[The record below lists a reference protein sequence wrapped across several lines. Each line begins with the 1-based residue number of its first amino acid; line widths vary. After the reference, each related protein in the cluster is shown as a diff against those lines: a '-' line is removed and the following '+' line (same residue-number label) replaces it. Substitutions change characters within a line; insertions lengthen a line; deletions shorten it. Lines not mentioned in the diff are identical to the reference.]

1 MGFWRYRPR
10 GTVHLGHWLASEQ
23 ERSLQEQIVRL
34 QSLLAAARRE
44 IARLRKGGKAKDGRR
59 RAPDETQAA
68 GRYPIA
74 REGTGYQGRDG
85 TIYYPERAARR
96 AQPKMVPQH
105 ASAGYNP
112 RRMKPENLEDRLIR
126 AARAVP
132 PDKRDA
138 AIRCL
143 EQLAAGEVG
152 AGVGARLMRELSPE
166 QLAALLEE
174 SPLGH
179 AVTRY
184 ERQLPAAELP
194 AGGFFQ
200 SKTQADAGAS
210 LGQALRDLQNVQA
223 RFGLP
228 ITENE
233 KVRKAEAKAATY
245 RRSHDPATGAFIVP
259 RPRGRPRRNARQEV
273 APTFA

>member
-44 IARLRKGGKAKDGRR
+44 NARLRKGGKAKDGRR

-96 AQPKMVPQH
+96 AQPQMVQQH

-132 PDKRDA
+132 PDKRET
-138 AIRCL
+138 AICCL
-143 EQLAAGEVG
+143 EQLAAGEVTAPAPEPPRPVPAAAPPSSALAWPSEKWKG
-152 AGVGARLMRELSPE
+152 SPEELSGKRFQILAFLRRVWKPFIE
-166 QLAALLEE
+166 DNKVLVTQEILKAHDTAAAKAVDNTLRYHPLPSDIPIITHDELRRHLRRRPVSVDSLAAL
-174 SPLGH
+174 H
-179 AVTRY
+179 A
-184 ERQLPAAELP
+184 
-194 AGGFFQ
+194 
-200 SKTQADAGAS
+200 
-210 LGQALRDLQNVQA
+210 
-223 RFGLP
+223 
-228 ITENE
+228 
-233 KVRKAEAKAATY
+233 
-245 RRSHDPATGAFIVP
+245 
-259 RPRGRPRRNARQEV
+259 
-273 APTFA
+273 